1 MFSVYV
7 LSDDD
12 SGVFMSFFDV
22 DPSDDVE
29 VILCEVEKLSRV
41 SVVSVFSDV
50 DEFSSEVVV
59 IFDDD
64 AVILNLAPSNCS
76 ISSGSYG
83 KTHCMP
89 SGKSVN
95 VLSSAK
101 QSKRSI
107 WFDNIKLGTC
117 LCKSQ
122 GISWFYLK
130 FEHGLT
136 FRFIHLRLYFSYFIT
151 SKYDCP

>member
-1 MFSVYV
+1 MFSLSV
-7 LSDDD
+7 LSDV
-12 SGVFMSFFDV
+12 SGVFLSFFDV
-22 DPSDDVE
+22 DPSGDVE
-29 VILCEVEKLSRV
+29 VILCEVEELSRV
-41 SVVSVFSDV
+41 SVVSVISDV

-64 AVILNLAPSNCS
+64 VVILNFAPSNWHCS

-83 KTHCMP
+83 KKHCMP
-89 SGKSVN
+89 PGKSVN

-101 QSKRSI
+101 QSKWRI

-122 GISWFYLK
+122 SISWFYLK
-130 FEHGLT
+130 FEHGLNLSFQT
-136 FRFIHLRLYFSYFIT
+136 FRTVFFLFQ
-151 SKYDCP
+151 